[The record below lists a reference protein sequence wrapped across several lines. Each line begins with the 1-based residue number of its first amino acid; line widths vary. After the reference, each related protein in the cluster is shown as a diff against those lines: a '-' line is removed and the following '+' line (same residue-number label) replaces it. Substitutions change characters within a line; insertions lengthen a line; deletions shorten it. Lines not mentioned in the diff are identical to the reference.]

1 MSLVGDG
8 SVGRGF
14 VSTQQYRAPPAETI
28 LTDAMLTE
36 TILCCPG
43 QIEGNSDGG
52 KPKAEAAARKAKA
65 SVPRWQLRPPAGGS
79 KVKVERGDC
88 QNLSIWVSES
98 VILGELRVSEEM
110 TIPENAVEKA
120 EFASKGTSDFRHLG
134 LWPSECDSTSELVI
148 QPKR

>member
-1 MSLVGDG
+1 MAENQK
-8 SVGRGF
+8 RRRP
-14 VSTQQYRAPPAETI
+14 QEKRRPAFPE
-28 LTDAMLTE
+28 
-36 TILCCPG
+36 
-43 QIEGNSDGG
+43 
-52 KPKAEAAARKAKA
+52 
-65 SVPRWQLRPPAGGS
+65 WQLRPPAGGS

-88 QNLSIWVSES
+88 QNLSIWASES
-98 VILGELRVSEEM
+98 VILGESRVSEEM

>member
-1 MSLVGDG
+1 MAENQK
-8 SVGRGF
+8 RRRP
-14 VSTQQYRAPPAETI
+14 QEKRRRAFPE
-28 LTDAMLTE
+28 
-36 TILCCPG
+36 
-43 QIEGNSDGG
+43 
-52 KPKAEAAARKAKA
+52 
-65 SVPRWQLRPPAGGS
+65 WQLRPPAGGS